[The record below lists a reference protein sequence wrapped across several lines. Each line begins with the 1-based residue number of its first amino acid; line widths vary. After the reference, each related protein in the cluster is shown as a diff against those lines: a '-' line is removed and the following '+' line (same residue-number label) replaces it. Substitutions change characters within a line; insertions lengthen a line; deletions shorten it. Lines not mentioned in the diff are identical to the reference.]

1 MNGPLA
7 AVAGRCTSPLSPRSV
22 NWRATTA
29 TARAPSSATNSRLSS
44 QRALPK
50 KDTSAICRTGWR
62 RGRPLLNGE
71 RSRLLRAVEVAAE
84 RVGARLVD
92 LAHKLTRLTS
102 LDRALCGRQVV
113 LRVVLPVRPRYA
125 HAVDE
130 LILVLDVDPELLAG
144 RDLKLTRL
152 EADIAHHDIDGHIDG
167 LLGAGRRRRR
177 RFLRHRLAPDHDGA
191 LRLGRRRVLE
201 LVLALVVQPD
211 HQEAFLAG
219 LDDVGAVA
227 GGAHKVVARL
237 VLPIRPGD
245 PHLV

>member
-1 MNGPLA
+1 MNGPLT

-22 NWRATTA
+22 NWPVTTA
-29 TARAPSSATNSRLSS
+29 TARATSSATRSRLSS

-50 KDTSAICRTGWR
+50 KYPSAICRPGGP

-84 RVGARLVD
+84 RIRARFVD
-92 LAHKLTRLTS
+92 LAYKLTRLTS

-130 LILVLDVDPELLAG
+130 LVLVLDVDPELLAG
-144 RDLKLTRL
+144 RDLELTRL
-152 EADIAHHDIDGHIDG
+152 EAVVARHHVEGHIDG

-177 RFLRHRLAPDHDGA
+177 RFLRHRLAPDPDGA
-191 LRLGRRRVLE
+191 LRPGRRGVLE
-201 LVLALVVQPD
+201 LVIALVVQPD
-211 HQEAFLAG
+211 HQ
-219 LDDVGAVA
+219 
-227 GGAHKVVARL
+227 
-237 VLPIRPGD
+237 
-245 PHLV
+245 